1 MFVNN
6 VESPGKIFTSSTR
19 RYLFSKTF
27 LCKGSLLTA
36 TAFCAFVC
44 VADAKRNKNRG
55 CLILKSYDGRNNLP
69 NKPAGT
75 DILKCKW
82 LN

>member
-1 MFVNN
+1 
-6 VESPGKIFTSSTR
+6 
-19 RYLFSKTF
+19 
-27 LCKGSLLTA
+27 LLTA